1 MPEAFLGAF
10 TDKDV
15 TVTGIHS
22 YYSGQMR
29 ELRHREGKYLSLGY
43 TRLNPGMSGSKF
55 CAQSHAMMPVPKLHK
70 RNFSVVIFYER
81 QSKIEDLKF
90 HSSNHQTVSTSFT
103 SYFIHS
109 FQKHIVWLY

>member
-43 TRLNPGMSGSKF
+43 TRFKPGMSGSKF
-55 CAQSHAMMPVPKLHK
+55 CAVTCHDACPQ
-70 RNFSVVIFYER
+70 ITQE
-81 QSKIEDLKF
+81 KF
-90 HSSNHQTVSTSFT
+90 FCSF
-103 SYFIHS
+103 I
-109 FQKHIVWLY
+109 L